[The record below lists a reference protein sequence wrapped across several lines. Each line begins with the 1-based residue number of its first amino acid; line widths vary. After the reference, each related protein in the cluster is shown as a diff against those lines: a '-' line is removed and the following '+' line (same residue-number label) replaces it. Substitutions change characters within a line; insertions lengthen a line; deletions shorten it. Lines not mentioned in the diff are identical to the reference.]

1 VPDREP
7 AASQNGAAS
16 PNGATPKPPITVVP
30 PVSAIPTASPAAAAP
45 IGPSGDTSR
54 WSSPADA
61 GWKAARAAADAEP
74 ESTTGSGLPKR
85 VPMAHFVPG
94 RVEPPKSKTPRSTAH
109 RSPDAVRGVLS
120 SYRHGLEQGRQAT
133 QAKHAVAKEKNDEQE
148 EM

>member
-1 VPDREP
+1 V
-7 AASQNGAAS
+7 
-16 PNGATPKPPITVVP
+16 TVVP
-30 PVSAIPTASPAAAAP
+30 PVSAVPTATPAAAAP
-45 IGPSGDTSR
+45 ITPSGDAQR

-61 GWKAARAAADAEP
+61 GWKAAQAAAEAKPDL
-74 ESTTGSGLPKR
+74 TTGSGLPKR

-94 RVEPPKSKTPRSTAH
+94 RVDQQSKNKTPRSTAH

-133 QAKHAVAKEKNDEQE
+133 QAKHAVATEKNDEQE